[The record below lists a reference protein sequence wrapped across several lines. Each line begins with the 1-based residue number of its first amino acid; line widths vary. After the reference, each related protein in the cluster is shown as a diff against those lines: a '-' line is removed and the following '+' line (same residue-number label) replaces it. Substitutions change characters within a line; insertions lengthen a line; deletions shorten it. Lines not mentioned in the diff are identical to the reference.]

1 MVRHLRRLLGMAAVL
16 ALVPAWAGAQE
27 AATITGTVRSDAGS
41 PLQLAT
47 VFVEGLGIGT
57 TTRENGEYTLTVP
70 AARVQGQQVTLSVR
84 LIGYRPRTAQ
94 ITLRPGAITQDFTM
108 SANPLQLGEVIITG
122 AGTVTTREKLG
133 NVINSVDSMAI
144 TRSNETNIVSALAA
158 KAPNVEV
165 KTQSGEPGASSS
177 IRIRGAKS
185 IQGTGQP
192 LFVVDGMPLDNS
204 TNTTEAFTAI
214 VPPTQGT
221 VSPNRA
227 SDINPNDIES
237 IEILKGAAAS
247 AIYGARAAE
256 GVVLITTKSG
266 RAGPTRYSLR
276 SNISFDKVDKN
287 VPLQRTYGHGSGSA
301 ISASA
306 DLCYLLGD
314 EGIDCVPGGAS
325 WGPRLDEATYKAAIS
340 SFFTGPAATTPA
352 LCVPGT
358 DECGAPGAPT
368 AALVDRAFAALY
380 PSGLQTYDHFGELFR
395 TGSTIDN
402 TLSASGGNDRTTF
415 FLSAGRTD
423 QKGIFV
429 GPNNWYDKSS
439 ARLKATH
446 RLLEKLTIGGNAS
459 YTDARG
465 SYIQK
470 GSNLAGVFLGGL
482 RTAPNFDSRQYLD
495 AVTGLHRAYRYPRP
509 STQSFNTGRVY
520 DNPFFVLNE
529 YENTSELN
537 RIVGNTNI
545 DYIPFDWLTVKH
557 TFGVDYYTDVR
568 LEGFPLTSSGGLTAG
583 VGEVLRVDIVNY
595 ALDHNLTA
603 TASYTYNENLGGSL
617 TIGQNLNS
625 EKVRGNSVWGTTLIA
640 PRPFA
645 LQNTVDWIPQETR
658 SLVHREGYFAQAT
671 ADLYDQVYLTAA
683 VRNDGFST
691 FGASTRRHWFPKV
704 SAAWTFTS
712 LLYPENEGTGILSFG
727 KVRAA
732 WGETGR
738 EPIVYQTITAFQTGS
753 NTTTWGEFLNYTQQG
768 VGGLV
773 TGFRKGNT
781 ALKPERTEEYELGFD
796 LGLFDQRADLS
807 FTYYDGTSTDV
818 ILSRPVPYS
827 TGFRSILDNA
837 AEITNQGVEI
847 SLNMRPVT
855 NENLAWDVGLQWSRN
870 DNLVTDLAGAEFVS
884 RSPGTFTGNI
894 ASMTKGY
901 PAGVFR
907 GGDFVR
913 CGRGLTV
920 SSVDIDNTAGHCQ
933 GAPAGAIYL
942 AADGRPRNDGT
953 DRVIGDPNPDW
964 MGSVRSSLTFLK
976 RWQLSGLLDIREGGQ
991 TWNGTK
997 GALYNFGTHKD
1008 TEVRGSSVLIREYLP
1023 EAKSNLKGSKFA
1035 GPGVDV
1041 ETVLNQNWFQTIGNS
1056 FSGPDQQDFED
1067 ASFVKL
1073 RELSLSYT
1081 ADQPWVRNR
1090 LGLTSIDVRVSGRNL
1105 KTWTDYTGVDPET
1118 NLSGAE
1124 VFATG
1129 VDYFNNP
1136 ASRSFVLSFGLNR

>member
-1 MVRHLRRLLGMAAVL
+1 MVRHLRRLLGVAAALVL
-16 ALVPAWAGAQE
+16 APAWASAQE
-27 AATITGTVRSDAGS
+27 AATITGTVRSDAGQ

-70 AARVQGQQVTLSVR
+70 AARVQGQTVTLSAR
-84 LIGYRPRTAQ
+84 LIGYRQRTATL
-94 ITLRPGAITQDFTM
+94 TLRPGAITQDFSM

-122 AGTVTTREKLG
+122 AGTATTREKLG
-133 NVINSVDSMAI
+133 NVINSVDSATI
-144 TRSNETNIVSALAA
+144 TRSNESNIVSALAA

-192 LFVVDGMPLDNS
+192 LFVVDGMPVDNS
-204 TNTTEAFTAI
+204 TNTTAAFTAQ

-221 VSPNRA
+221 VAPNRA

-256 GVVLITTKSG
+256 GVILITTKSG

-276 SNISFDKVDKN
+276 SNMSWDKVDQN
-287 VPLQRTYGHGSGSA
+287 VPLQRIYGHGTNNSINGSA
-301 ISASA
+301 DI
-306 DLCYLLGD
+306 CYLQGD
-314 EGIDCVPGGAS
+314 AGIDCVPGGTS
-325 WGPRLDEATYKAAIS
+325 WGPRLDETSYKAAI
-340 SFFTGPAATTPA
+340 ATA
-352 LCVPGT
+352 F
-358 DECGAPGAPT
+358 PT
-368 AALVDRAFAALY
+368 YTQTQVDAAFAQIF
-380 PSGLQTYDHFGELFR
+380 PTGIRTYDHFGELFR

-415 FLSAGRTD
+415 FLSVGRTD
-423 QKGIFV
+423 QNGIFV
-429 GPNNWYDKSS
+429 GPNNYYDKTN
-439 ARLKATH
+439 ARLKASH
-446 RLLEKLTIGGNAS
+446 RLLEKLTIGGNAA

-465 SYIQK
+465 SFIQK
-470 GSNLAGVFLGGL
+470 GSNLSGVFLGGL
-482 RTAPNFDSRQYLD
+482 RTAPNFDNKVYLD
-495 AVTGLHRAYRYPRP
+495 PITGLHRAYRYPRP
-509 STQSFNTGRVY
+509 SSASFNTGRVY
-520 DNPFFVLNE
+520 DNPFFVVNE
-529 YENTSELN
+529 HENRSELN

-557 TFGVDYYTDVR
+557 TFGVDYYTDWR
-568 LEGFPLTSSGGLTAG
+568 IEALPLTSSGGLTAG
-583 VGEVLRVDIVNY
+583 SGEVIRVDILNY

-603 TASYTYNENLGGSL
+603 TGSYQYNENLAGSL
-617 TIGQNLNS
+617 TLGQNLNS
-625 EKVRGNSVWGTTLIA
+625 EKVRGSSVWGTGFIA

-645 LQNTVDWIPQETR
+645 LQNTVNWIPQETR
-658 SLVHREGYFAQAT
+658 SLVHREGYFVQGT
-671 ADLYDQVYLTAA
+671 ADLFEQVYLTAA
-683 VRNDGFST
+683 TRYDGFST

-704 SAAWTFTS
+704 SAAWTFTN
-712 LLYPENEGTGILSFG
+712 LLPQAEEGTGLLSFG
-727 KVRAA
+727 KLRAA
-732 WGETGR
+732 WGKTGR

-768 VGGLV
+768 TGGLV

-781 ALKPERTEEYELGFD
+781 ALRPEVTREYEIGVD

-807 FTYYDGTSTDV
+807 VTYYDGTSSDV

-837 AEITNQGVEI
+837 AEITNQGVEV

-855 NENLAWDVGLQWSRN
+855 RTNFAWDLGLQWSRN

-894 ASMTKGY
+894 ASMTEGY
-901 PAGVFR
+901 PSGVFR

-920 SSVDIDNTAGHCQ
+920 SNIDLDATAGHCQ
-933 GAPAGAIYL
+933 GAPEGAIYL

-964 MGSVRSSLTFLK
+964 MGSVRSSMTFLK

-1008 TEVRGSSVLIREYLP
+1008 TEIRGAAVYIKDYLP
-1023 EAKSNLKGSKFA
+1023 AAKSNLAGSKFA
-1035 GPGVDV
+1035 GPGVEV
-1041 ETVLNQNWFQTIGNS
+1041 QTVLDQNWFQTIGNS

-1090 LGLTSIDVRVSGRNL
+1090 LGLTSVDVRISGRNL
-1105 KTWTDYTGVDPET
+1105 KTWTNYTGVDPET